1 MGMLWQSRVA
11 EEATF
16 EWRPDGGGASVSPS
30 AASLGLPGLLKA
42 RMKQFWP
49 RDNTSS
55 KPPLHKTTKT
65 GSSGPERRSCQ
76 PAGAATGWVLRVGVR
91 GVRGRKGERRKA
103 LILTMTSSYVPSCFP
118 APGPG
123 SVWSRAHSWPDPSG
137 QEENQEGCVTWA
149 SCRHG
154 SDPPGADR
162 QRWAK
167 WARLSP
173 SPGPS
178 PSKPPDPDVLGGRN
192 MVQPCLDGSSGR
204 GWLWDSHQ
212 A

>member
-1 MGMLWQSRVA
+1 METR
-11 EEATF
+11 
-16 EWRPDGGGASVSPS
+16 WRRSLVSPS

-65 GSSGPERRSCQ
+65 GSSGPERWSGQ
-76 PAGAATGWVLRVGVR
+76 PAGAATRGVLWVGVR

-154 SDPPGADR
+154 SDPPRGRSA
-162 QRWAK
+162 A
-167 WARLSP
+167 
-173 SPGPS
+173 
-178 PSKPPDPDVLGGRN
+178 LGKMGQTFS
-192 MVQPCLDGSSGR
+192 QPWPVPL
-204 GWLWDSHQ
+204 Q
-212 A
+212 TA